1 MRSAGKEMPM
11 PWIEALKYG
20 LTALAALFGFWAAV
34 KVKAQGQAPTEQGTR
49 LIERFMLF
57 CLGLLLASVLLA
69 LYEGFFFQQSPRMKQ
84 TRQIISRI
92 DEGVGREL
100 NVEND
105 AFAALDSHSKQVI
118 DNLIRSICREIVELD
133 QIVSSNAPPHC
144 KARLERPPGGSQT

>member
-1 MRSAGKEMPM
+1 VREKQMPM

-34 KVKAQGQAPTEQGTR
+34 KVKSQGQAPTERGAR

-69 LYEGFFFQQSPRMKQ
+69 LYEGFFFQQSPRAKQ
-84 TRQIISRI
+84 MRQIISRI

-105 AFAALDSHSKQVI
+105 AFAALDSQSKQVV
-118 DNLIRSICREIVELD
+118 DNLIRNICREIVALD
-133 QIVSSNAPPHC
+133 QMVASNAPAHC
-144 KARLERPPGGSQT
+144 KARLERLPGGSPT

>member
-1 MRSAGKEMPM
+1 MPM

-34 KVKAQGQAPTEQGTR
+34 KVKKQGQAPTERGER

-69 LYEGFFFQQSPRMKQ
+69 LYEGFFFAQSPRMKEM
-84 TRQIISRI
+84 RQILGRI
-92 DEGVGREL
+92 DDGVGREL
-100 NVEND
+100 DVDND

-118 DNLIRSICREIVELD
+118 DNLIRNVCREVIELD
-133 QIVSSNAPPHC
+133 RLVSSSAPPQC
-144 KARLERPPGGSQT
+144 KARLERPPAGSPT

>member
-1 MRSAGKEMPM
+1 MRSAGEEMPM

-34 KVKAQGQAPTEQGTR
+34 KVKTEGQAPTERGAR

-57 CLGLLLASVLLA
+57 CLGLLLVSVLLA
-69 LYEGFFFQQSPRMKQ
+69 LYEGFFFAQSPRMKQ
-84 TRQIISRI
+84 MRDIISRI

-100 NVEND
+100 DVEND

-118 DNLIRSICREIVELD
+118 DNLIRNVCREIVELD
-133 QIVSSNAPPHC
+133 QIVSSQAPSHC
-144 KARLERPPGGSQT
+144 KARLERPPGGSST

>member
-1 MRSAGKEMPM
+1 MPM

-34 KVKAQGQAPTEQGTR
+34 KVKAQGQAPTEKGTR

-69 LYEGFFFQQSPRMKQ
+69 LYEGFFFPQSPRMKQ
-84 TRQIISRI
+84 MRQIISRI

-105 AFAALDSHSKQVI
+105 AFAALDSQSKQVI
-118 DNLIRSICREIVELD
+118 DALIRNVCRNVIELG
-133 QIVSSNAPPHC
+133 QIVSSTAPPHC
-144 KARLERPPGGSQT
+144 KARLERPASST

>member
-1 MRSAGKEMPM
+1 MRSAGKEMSM

-34 KVKAQGQAPTEQGTR
+34 KVKMEGQAPTERGAR

-57 CLGLLLASVLLA
+57 CLGLLLVSVLLA
-69 LYEGFFFQQSPRMKQ
+69 LYEGFFFAHSPRMKQ
-84 TRQIISRI
+84 MREIISKI
-92 DEGVGREL
+92 DEGVGQEL

-118 DNLIRSICREIVELD
+118 DNLIRNICGEIIELD
-133 QIVSSNAPPHC
+133 QIVSPQAPPHC
-144 KARLERPPGGSQT
+144 KSRLERPPGGSST

>member
-1 MRSAGKEMPM
+1 MPM
-11 PWIEALKYG
+11 SWIEALKYG

-34 KVKAQGQAPTEQGTR
+34 KVKAQGQAPTEKGAR

-69 LYEGFFFQQSPRMKQ
+69 LYEGFFFQESVRMKEM
-84 TRQIISRI
+84 RQIIGRI
-92 DEGVGREL
+92 DEGVGKEL

-118 DNLIRSICREIVELD
+118 DNLVRNVCREVIELGR
-133 QIVSSNAPPHC
+133 IAASSAPPHC
-144 KARLERPPGGSQT
+144 KGRLERPPAGSPT